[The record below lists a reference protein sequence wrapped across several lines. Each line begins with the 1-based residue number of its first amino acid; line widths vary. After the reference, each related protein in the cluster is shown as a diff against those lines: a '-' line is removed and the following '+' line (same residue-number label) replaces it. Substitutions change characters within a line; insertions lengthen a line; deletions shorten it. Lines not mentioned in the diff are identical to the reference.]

1 MRWFVTETMIRK
13 TVPVRNARFQLAVF
27 AVVTIFVIVIVATSD
42 SGNGART
49 TAEAGAAESS
59 GSTNAGSAAAGTGN
73 VATTTSTVA
82 PPTSTTVRPTVG
94 TELTMIKRITGKISP
109 KSVVASGFGVTFAQN
124 MIYGHTITAY
134 ALDGSLLGTIPD
146 AVDLAAFGI
155 TGYPAGTVKGGPVEV
170 AFTPDGRK
178 AYVSNYEMYGPGF
191 ANPGDDICSPA
202 AGHDNSFVYRVDAKT
217 LAIDQVIEVGP
228 VPKYVAVSPDG
239 RWVLVSN
246 WCGYDLSV
254 IDAAA
259 GKEVQRLPI
268 GAYPRGIAVAPD
280 SSVAY
285 VAAMGS
291 NVVRTVDLTTFAVRT
306 LTGLSNPRHLVL
318 SPTGDVLYATLN
330 ASGAVAAVDVA
341 TGKVLA
347 QVRTGEAAR
356 SMAISSDGQALYV
369 VNYDSS
375 SMSKVAT
382 ADLSIVQQVAT
393 DPNPIGITYDP
404 LTGVVWVACYGGSIQ
419 LFQDGAAA

>member
-1 MRWFVTETMIRK
+1 
-13 TVPVRNARFQLAVF
+13 VRSARLQLAVLT
-27 AVVTIFVIVIVATSD
+27 VVTVIGVVAVASSTDAQGAAATSP
-42 SGNGART
+42 A
-49 TAEAGAAESS
+49 
-59 GSTNAGSAAAGTGN
+59 
-73 VATTTSTVA
+73 TTSTTTTVV
-82 PPTSTTVRPTVG
+82 PTSTIRPTVG
-94 TELTMIKRITGKISP
+94 TQLAMIKRITGDISP

-124 MIYGHTITAY
+124 MIYSHTVTAY
-134 ALDGSLLGTIPD
+134 GPDGTLLATIPD
-146 AVDLAAFGI
+146 AVELAAFGI

-170 AFTPDGRK
+170 AFTPDGTK

-202 AGHDNSFVYRVDAKT
+202 ADHDNSFVYRIDTTT

-228 VPKYVAVSPDG
+228 VPKYVAVSPNG

-246 WCGYDLSV
+246 WCGYDVSV

-268 GAYPRGIAVAPD
+268 GAYPRGIAVSPD

-285 VAAMGS
+285 VAAMGG
-291 NVVRTVDLTTFAVRT
+291 NVVRTVDLATFAVGT
-306 LTGLSNPRHLVL
+306 LTGLNNPRHLVL
-318 SPTGDVLYATLN
+318 SPEGDVLYVTLN
-330 ASGAVAAVDVA
+330 ASGAVAAVDSA
-341 TGKVLA
+341 TGNVLA
-347 QVRTGEAAR
+347 QVHTGAAAR
-356 SMAISSDGQALYV
+356 SMAISADGASLYV

-382 ADLSIVQQVAT
+382 ADLSVVQEVAT

-404 LTGVVWVACYGGSIQ
+404 ITGVVWVACYGGSIQ
-419 LFQDGAAA
+419 LFQDGASA

>member
-1 MRWFVTETMIRK
+1 
-13 TVPVRNARFQLAVF
+13 VRSARFQLAVL
-27 AVVTIFVIVIVATSD
+27 VVITVIGIVVVATRDTDNRAS
-42 SGNGART
+42 T
-49 TAEAGAAESS
+49 TSVVRAGEQSS
-59 GSTNAGSAAAGTGN
+59 SPDAQSTADTSPA
-73 VATTTSTVA
+73 TTST
-82 PPTSTTVRPTVG
+82 TTTVVPTIRPTVG
-94 TELTMIKRITGKISP
+94 TQLAMIKRITGDISP

-124 MIYGHTITAY
+124 MIYSHTVTAY
-134 ALDGSLLGTIPD
+134 GPDGTLLATIPD

-170 AFTPDGRK
+170 AFTPDGTK

-202 AGHDNSFVYRVDAKT
+202 AGHDNSFVYRIDTKT

-259 GKEVQRLPI
+259 GREVQRLPI
-268 GAYPRGIAVAPD
+268 GAYPRGIAVSPD
-280 SSVAY
+280 STVAY
-285 VAAMGS
+285 VAAMGG
-291 NVVRTVDLTTFAVRT
+291 NVVRTVDLTTFAVGT
-306 LTGLSNPRHLVL
+306 LTGLNNPRHLVV
-318 SPTGDVLYATLN
+318 SPMGDVLYVTLN
-330 ASGAVAAVDVA
+330 ASGAVAAVDTA
-341 TGKVLA
+341 TGNVLA
-347 QVRTGEAAR
+347 QVHTGAAAR
-356 SMAISSDGQALYV
+356 SMAISADGQSLYV

-382 ADLSIVQQVAT
+382 ADLSVVQEVAT

-404 LTGVVWVACYGGSIQ
+404 VTGVVWVACYGGSIQ
-419 LFQDGAAA
+419 LFQDGVAA